1 MILLLRSMSF
11 QLSPSTAHLSSFPFA
26 LPDRS
31 IACLFLS
38 VQVAAFEKDM
48 PRSIM
53 AILCDKDMDLCK
65 AAAATNYF
73 KDGWDGL
80 KAWLL
85 EKGPAEVKSHLAAFR
100 EANFCKLTTLNPTV
114 PNFPALAARLVQER
128 APFQQPAD
136 EGAAAAAAD
145 SAEGESSR
153 AAAARIATARLVQ
166 EPFQQPADEGAA
178 ATAAAAPGSAE
189 EESARAAAATIAAA
203 AIAAAAG
210 GASRAAGEPQD

>member
-1 MILLLRSMSF
+1 M
-11 QLSPSTAHLSSFPFA
+11 
-26 LPDRS
+26 
-31 IACLFLS
+31 FLS

-53 AILCDKDMDLCK
+53 AILCDEGMDLCK
-65 AAAATNYF
+65 AAVATNFF
-73 KDGWDGL
+73 KNGWDGL

-136 EGAAAAAAD
+136 EGAAAAAD

-203 AIAAAAG
+203 AIAAAGG
-210 GASRAAGEPQD
+210 GAARAAGEPQD

>member
-1 MILLLRSMSF
+1 M
-11 QLSPSTAHLSSFPFA
+11 
-26 LPDRS
+26 
-31 IACLFLS
+31 FLS
-38 VQVAAFEKDM
+38 VQVAAFERDM
-48 PRSIM
+48 PKSIM
-53 AILCDKDMDLCK
+53 AILCDEGMDLCK
-65 AAAATNYF
+65 AAVATNFF
-73 KDGWDGL
+73 KNGWDGL

-100 EANFCKLTTLNPTV
+100 AQNFCKLTTLDPVV
-114 PNFPALAARLVQER
+114 PNFQALAARLVQER
-128 APFQQPAD
+128 APFLQPAD
-136 EGAAAAAAD
+136 EGAAAAD

-153 AAAARIATARLVQ
+153 ATAARIATARLVQ
-166 EPFQQPADEGAA
+166 ERAPFQQPADEGAA